1 VRLVIGRATIVL
13 GLVAFEAALL
23 ATAACSEKHPTE
35 AVDGASPSALALPPD
50 ASAEGAVSR
59 ESGAT
64 ASDAGAVS
72 SPGDGARDAS
82 GVPGDLDAGVRTLK
96 GRYKTVLHLGDSEV
110 GFGGGLTKALQRRFE
125 ARGIRFFSNSLTS
138 AGIQSYEREERLP
151 RMVKLY
157 KPELVLLNLG
167 TNNLSVPHPDVLAA
181 SIRNIAKK
189 ISTDGR
195 ECIWIGPPHLR
206 AAAKSEA
213 AMTKVIEENVAP
225 CKYFDS
231 SQLELQMQSDR
242 IHPTDRGGDLWADQV
257 WRFIVVGD
265 EPSGPF
271 RDAGAR

>member
-1 VRLVIGRATIVL
+1 VRLVIGRKAILFGVL
-13 GLVAFEAALL
+13 AFEGTLFL
-23 ATAACSEKHPTE
+23 TSGCTEKHPSEGTDAAPVTIVE
-35 AVDGASPSALALPPD
+35 AAAPKDASATSDAAMDGASSDAALD
-50 ASAEGAVSR
+50 ASAVSTP
-59 ESGAT
+59 ADF
-64 ASDAGAVS
+64 DAA
-72 SPGDGARDAS
+72 
-82 GVPGDLDAGVRTLK
+82 VRTLK
-96 GRYKTVLHLGDSEV
+96 TRYKTVLHLGDSEV

-138 AGIQSYEREERLP
+138 AGIQSYEHEERLP

-189 ISTDGR
+189 LSTDGR

-206 AAAKSEA
+206 AATKSEA

-242 IHPTDRGGDLWADQV
+242 IHPTDKGGDVWADQL
-257 WRFIVVGD
+257 WRFILIA
-265 EPSGPF
+265 EAPRGPF
-271 RDAGAR
+271 RDAGAK